1 MATAG
6 APYDHQKESAMQR
19 RTLLAVLITV
29 GLGWWLGQSTVAQDQ
44 AATNPDTMFVHKAS
58 HAGLAE
64 VQMGKMAMA
73 RAASAEV
80 KAFGQRMVD
89 DHTQANQELMTIA
102 QAKHIPVAHTF
113 DQKHQAVADKLAALH
128 GTEFDHAYVAGQLA
142 DHEEAVSLFTR
153 EAKEG
158 KDAELK
164 AFAAKTLPTLQ
175 EHLQLARNMTMKQK
189 KERAQ

>member
-1 MATAG
+1 MR
-6 APYDHQKESAMQR
+6 R
-19 RTLLAVLITV
+19 RTLLTILITV
-29 GLGWWLGQSTVAQDQ
+29 SLGWWIGQSTVAQDK
-44 AATNPDTMFVHKAS
+44 AATNPDAMFVHKAS

-64 VQMGKMAMA
+64 VQAGKMAME

-102 QAKHIPVAHTF
+102 QAKHIPVAHTL
-113 DQKHQAVADKLAALH
+113 DQKHQAVVDKLVALH
-128 GTEFDHAYVAGQLA
+128 GIEFDHAYMAGQLA

-164 AFAAKTLPTLQ
+164 AFAAQTLPTLQ
-175 EHLQLARNMTMKQK
+175 EHLQLARHIAMK
-189 KERAQ
+189 